1 MSWPGQDRQGQNGTF
16 VLKSTGGLSQPDV
29 SPCIGISLKMLTDL
43 YLGAPTHRY
52 PDEEAAALAA
62 DERADRP
69 LDPGAEIEL
78 INPVQKKIWSSVG
91 TIALWQVQC
100 LTLFTTKKQ

>member
-1 MSWPGQDRQGQNGTF
+1 MEN
-16 VLKSTGGLSQPDV
+16 VK
-29 SPCIGISLKMLTDL
+29 LTDL

-69 LDPGAEIEL
+69 LDPGAEVEL
-78 INPVQKKIWSSVG
+78 INPVQKKIW
-91 TIALWQVQC
+91 
-100 LTLFTTKKQ
+100 